1 MVAEHSVTHERWQ
14 GDDAP
19 DECVRCQEPWPCM
32 DAYLTER
39 ERADQLAHALN
50 AVANAALTPVTIT
63 VLADM
68 RAEGR
73 VR

>member
-1 MVAEHSVTHERWQ
+1 
-14 GDDAP
+14 
-19 DECVRCQEPWPCM
+19 M

-68 RAEGR
+68 RAKGR

>member
-1 MVAEHSVTHERWQ
+1 
-14 GDDAP
+14 
-19 DECVRCQEPWPCM
+19 M

-50 AVANAALTPVTIT
+50 AVANAALAPETLA

-68 RAEGR
+68 QAEGR
-73 VR
+73 V